1 MGRTTSV
8 PKAHTNQASQPTAG
22 NLAITYGA
30 NDMVA
35 SLQQTAVDPDS
46 GAAQVRKQTF
56 TLDGSDRISITKG
69 YTDNVQLTETLDHY
83 DSDEDSPAW
92 TQTNSLRGRSCRAN
106 SFDDD
111 TPVLMADGITKPIDG
126 VELGDQVWASDPQT
140 GEAGPRTVT
149 DLIRHSGPHAMIRIT
164 LTDGSSI
171 DATTGHPFWAIG
183 WDGQGGWTDAG
194 KLRDGDTLL
203 DANGNFVGVTSVLLT
218 SRNLTAYNLSVAG
231 FHTYYVGDGS
241 ILVHNC
247 VKGPRKN
254 KKKSYSDK
262 GKDHTSGQRKSTKE
276 THEKGKSRKT
286 RDQGGE
292 KGDKRRPYRRK

>member
-92 TQTNSLRGRSCRAN
+92 TQ
-106 SFDDD
+106 F
-111 TPVLMADGITKPIDG
+111 P
-126 VELGDQVWASDPQT
+126 
-140 GEAGPRTVT
+140 PRTKLPSKLV
-149 DLIRHSGPHAMIRIT
+149 RRRYSGP
-164 LTDGSSI
+164 DGRRNHETHRWGRTWRPGLGLRPPNWRSRSSHRHRSHS
-171 DATTGHPFWAIG
+171 TFWATC
-183 WDGQGGWTDAG
+183 DD
-194 KLRDGDTLL
+194 
-203 DANGNFVGVTSVLLT
+203 
-218 SRNLTAYNLSVAG
+218 
-231 FHTYYVGDGS
+231 
-241 ILVHNC
+241 
-247 VKGPRKN
+247 
-254 KKKSYSDK
+254 SD
-262 GKDHTSGQRKSTKE
+262 HP
-276 THEKGKSRKT
+276 H
-286 RDQGGE
+286 
-292 KGDKRRPYRRK
+292 

>member
-92 TQTNSLRGRSCRAN
+92 TQTANSLRGRSCRAN

-111 TPVLMADGITKPIDG
+111 TPVLMADGITKAHRWGRTWRPG
-126 VELGDQVWASDPQT
+126 LGLRPPNWRS
-140 GEAGPRTVT
+140 RSSH
-149 DLIRHSGPHAMIRIT
+149 RHRSHST
-164 LTDGSSI
+164 
-171 DATTGHPFWAIG
+171 FWATC
-183 WDGQGGWTDAG
+183 DD
-194 KLRDGDTLL
+194 
-203 DANGNFVGVTSVLLT
+203 
-218 SRNLTAYNLSVAG
+218 
-231 FHTYYVGDGS
+231 
-241 ILVHNC
+241 
-247 VKGPRKN
+247 
-254 KKKSYSDK
+254 SD
-262 GKDHTSGQRKSTKE
+262 HP
-276 THEKGKSRKT
+276 H
-286 RDQGGE
+286 
-292 KGDKRRPYRRK
+292 